1 MALRVDQ
8 NLHRMVE
15 VLRHGDEALAAEMLA
30 TDDEIDAMNISLM
43 DRCYTL
49 LRNEAPLAGDLRLVV
64 SVLRMLSELE
74 RIGDLTLRIAKAAP
88 DHGLLRRC
96 PPGHEILCEMAEI
109 ATDRY
114 QMTLE
119 AWAKTDE
126 RLAGELVGSE
136 SPIEPLQAGLV
147 EALTRCTEEDAVRIA
162 IVASALGR
170 TLDRIVDH
178 TAIIGARV
186 RYLISGEVRHLA
198 AEVR

>member
-1 MALRVDQ
+1 MALRVDR

-15 VLRHGDEALAAEMLA
+15 VLRSGDADIAREMLA

-64 SVLRMLSELE
+64 SVLRILSELE
-74 RIGDLTLRIAKAAP
+74 RIGDLTLRVAKAAP
-88 DHGLLRRC
+88 DHQLLLGC
-96 PPGHEILCEMAEI
+96 PQGHEVLCEMGEI
-109 ATDRY
+109 ATERY

-119 AWAKTDE
+119 AWARTDE
-126 RLAGELVGSE
+126 RLAAELVGNE
-136 SPIEPLQAGLV
+136 SPIEPLQAELV
-147 EALTRCTEEDAVRIA
+147 EALTSCTAPEAVRIA

-186 RYLISGEVRHLA
+186 RYLISGEVHHLA